1 MTRQSVGIALG
12 KAGGFVATRPDWF
25 LERVAN
31 MNTTNV
37 RILFTILV
45 FGATALRYL
54 TATDGWEPSLEWLG
68 MLLGMAGIDA
78 AQWLGK
84 RKTSTEYVAAQA
96 RRPEDPP
103 HNGAPPEGSARPDE
117 LRDRD

>member
-1 MTRQSVGIALG
+1 MTRQSIGVAV
-12 KAGGFVATRPDWF
+12 KASASAAGAFVATRPDWII
-25 LERVAN
+25 ERIAN
-31 MNTTNV
+31 ANTTNV

-45 FGATALRYL
+45 YGATAFRYL

-96 RRPEDPP
+96 GTTP
-103 HNGAPPEGSARPDE
+103 NGTPKPTPTEGPSA
-117 LRDRD
+117 